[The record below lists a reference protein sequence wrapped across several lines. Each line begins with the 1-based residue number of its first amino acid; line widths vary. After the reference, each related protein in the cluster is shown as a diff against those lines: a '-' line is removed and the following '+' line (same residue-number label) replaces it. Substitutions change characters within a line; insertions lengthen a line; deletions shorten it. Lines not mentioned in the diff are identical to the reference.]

1 VLTLSKSAWALFSV
15 AGECAAAA
23 VESPLTDTLRS
34 LSHLTP
40 EHGLIADNVMSYT
53 IVLPSGELVT
63 AVSGGD
69 YADLWWAL
77 KGSTNQMGIVVN
89 YKLLTKDVGEWWGG
103 LLTFLPT
110 QVDAFVDAVAG
121 ERCVMPGR
129 ASLISCLCRV

>member
-1 VLTLSKSAWALFSV
+1 M

-40 EHGLIADNVMSYT
+40 QHGLIADNVAAYT

-63 AVSGGD
+63 ATPEGN

-77 KGSTNQMGIVVN
+77 KGSTNQLGIVVN

-121 ERCVMPGR
+121 QYR
-129 ASLISCLCRV
+129 A